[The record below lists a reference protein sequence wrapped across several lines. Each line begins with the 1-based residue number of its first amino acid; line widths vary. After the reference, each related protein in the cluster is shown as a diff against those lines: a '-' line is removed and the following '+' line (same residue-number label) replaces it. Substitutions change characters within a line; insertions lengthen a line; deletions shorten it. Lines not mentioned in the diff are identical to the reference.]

1 MHSDSRRGT
10 NQEFALQVCG
20 NTQFSAVAIQR
31 WPHMAASLSNVLR
44 YWRTS
49 LADGAL
55 GEGTFRAVDG
65 KRFMVLPN
73 EALKTGSVPKPLVQA
88 LFRGKDG
95 VGTVSVR
102 FWPLVTARKASHGAS
117 RADGMP
123 EIVAPVVTE
132 GFLDRSGRIVP
143 TRNAIARDLLAPL
156 PRGAFALG
164 SVEDLDAF
172 LTTTPLPE
180 MTAADGWQDY
190 RTHCRQML
198 DALSPGWPSDE
209 TEYLP
214 TGSGF
219 IEVSEGADATVR
231 GMLDLYDSL
240 MANEPDTPLLRQI
253 ALPRLEKAAD
263 HSIEKEFGRRLG
275 HSNPHFPLAEHQRQ
289 VLAWLDASKP
299 GEVIAVNGPPGTG
312 KTTLLLSAVA
322 GLWVKA
328 ALDGGDPPVI
338 VAASSNNQAVTNIID
353 AFGKDFAQGEGRF
366 AGRWLPDIK
375 SFGMFLPS
383 HSRRMEAA
391 QRYQTEAFQ
400 AECESVAYVERA
412 QMAWL
417 DAAGKALPGSE
428 GTDVAWFVEK
438 LRDQMTEEANTLRNL
453 DTALNRR
460 NACAAALLSELGEEA
475 EVEYTRRADA
485 LRVIQDGAD
494 RLAAA
499 RAALD
504 HYLASESWLTGVF
517 GFLPSVKRQRAL
529 KARLAIGDQ
538 LDGLQAFARV
548 EDIEARVSEEVRRGQ
563 QSLAE
568 AKDLLA
574 RAENLQQQA
583 KASELAW
590 HQAAEAFG
598 GSDDLSDLELQADL
612 GTRFNLFMLATH
624 YWEGRWLMAMETDL
638 ADITASH
645 EKTGRKA
652 VEPRW
657 KRRMMLTPCAVATF
671 ASLPGKLSCSRYQGG
686 KFTSD
691 SLYSF
696 IDLLIV
702 DEAGQVLP
710 EVAGASFALAKRA
723 LVIGDTQQI
732 EPISSLPDPVDI
744 GNLKDSGLIDGEDV
758 PEQITVSGI
767 RSTSG
772 SAMRLAQQACQVSP
786 WPELDRGLYLF
797 EHRRCH
803 DEIIGFSNALCY
815 KGKLR
820 PMRGPAPADAPIPAL
835 GYLHVDGRAF
845 TAGGSRANPVEA
857 STVAAWLADNRTLLE
872 GRYGRPL
879 EQVVGVVTPF
889 GQQVRAIRDA
899 CAARGITVSGRDGMT
914 IGTVHALQGAE
925 RPIVIF
931 SPVYSKHADGGFIDA
946 SPSMLNV
953 TVSRAKDSC
962 LVFGDMDVLA
972 TARSGSPRALLSEF
986 LSAKGTA
993 LDFAME
999 PREDLTRR
1007 DAQIEM
1013 LQHATEHDA
1022 FLLDA
1027 LEGKGQKYMIVSP
1040 WVVAGTIERTGLL
1053 DAMATARQRGA
1064 EIDVFADPLLNAGQA
1079 AGGLSQMEAVERR
1092 LSEIGVA
1099 VHRVPKLHSKIVT
1112 VDKDLL
1118 CAGSFNWLSA
1128 DRKGKYA
1135 RHETSFVY
1143 RGGHLEEEIKIIRDG
1158 LAKRAK

>member
-1 MHSDSRRGT
+1 
-10 NQEFALQVCG
+10 
-20 NTQFSAVAIQR
+20 
-31 WPHMAASLSNVLR
+31 MAALLSNVLR

-55 GEGTFRAVDG
+55 GEGTFRTADR
-65 KRFMVLPN
+65 KRFLVLPN
-73 EALKTGSVPKPLVQA
+73 EALKTGSLPKQLVQT
-88 LFRGKDG
+88 LFSGKDG
-95 VGTVSVR
+95 STTISVR
-102 FWPLVTARKASHGAS
+102 FWPLVTARKASHAAS

-132 GFLDRSGRIVP
+132 GIVDRAGRIVP
-143 TRNAIARDLLAPL
+143 TRNTIARDLLTPL

-164 SVEDLDAF
+164 SVEALDDF

-180 MTAADGWQDY
+180 MATADRWQDY
-190 RTHCRQML
+190 RKHCRQMV
-198 DALSPGWPSDE
+198 DALAPAWPSDE
-209 TEYLP
+209 AEYLP

-240 MANEPDTPLLRQI
+240 LANERDTPLLHQI
-253 ALPRLEKAAD
+253 ALPHRPETAMD
-263 HSIEKEFGRRLG
+263 HGIEKEFYRRLG
-275 HSNPHFPLAEHQRQ
+275 HSNPHFPLAEQQRH
-289 VLAWLDASKP
+289 VLAWLDVAKP

-312 KTTLLLSAVA
+312 KTTMLLSAVA

-328 ALDGGDPPVI
+328 ALDGGEPPVI

-353 AFGKDFAQGEGRF
+353 AFGKDFAVGDGVF

-400 AECESVAYVERA
+400 TECESVAYVERA
-412 QMAWL
+412 RAAWL
-417 DAAGKALPGSE
+417 DAAGKAFPGVKDA
-428 GTDVAWFVEK
+428 DVAGFVAL
-438 LRDQMTEEANTLRNL
+438 LRDRLSEEANKLRQV
-453 DTALNRR
+453 DEALGRR
-460 NACAAALLSELGEEA
+460 RTCAAALLSELGEDPGA
-475 EVEYTRRADA
+475 EQTRRADT
-485 LRVIQDGAD
+485 LRARQEEAD

-504 HYLASESWLTGVF
+504 HYFASESWLTGLF
-517 GFLPSVKRQRAL
+517 GFISSVKHKRAL
-529 KARLAIGDQ
+529 KARLTIGDR
-538 LDGLQAFARV
+538 LDGLQDMTCV
-548 EDIEARVSEEVRRGQ
+548 EDIETRVADALRHGK
-563 QSLAE
+563 QSLAS
-568 AKDLLA
+568 AKQLLA
-574 RAENLQQQA
+574 RAEDLRQQA
-583 KASELAW
+583 TASELAW
-590 HQAAEAFG
+590 REAAEAFG
-598 GSDDLSDLELQADL
+598 GSDDLDALERRADL
-612 GTRFNLFMLATH
+612 GTRFDLFLLATH
-624 YWEGRWLMAMETDL
+624 YWEGRWLMAMEADL
-638 ADITASH
+638 GTITTSH

-657 KRRMMLTPCAVATF
+657 QRRMMLTPCAVATF
-671 ASLPGKLSCSRYQGG
+671 ASLPKKLSCSRYQGG
-686 KFTSD
+686 KFASD
-691 SLYSF
+691 SLYNF

-732 EPISSLPDPVDI
+732 EPISAVPGPVDI
-744 GNLKDSGLIDGEDV
+744 GNLKDSGVIDGEEV
-758 PEQITVSGI
+758 PDRLSASGI
-767 RSTSG
+767 RSTDG
-772 SAMRLAQQACQVSP
+772 SAMRLAQQACKVAP

-820 PMRGPAPADAPIPAL
+820 PMRGPAPANAPLPAL
-835 GYLHVDGRAF
+835 GYLHVEGRAF
-845 TAGGSRANPVEA
+845 SNSGSRANPVEA
-857 STVAAWLADNRTLLE
+857 HTIAAWLEENRARLE
-872 GRYGRPL
+872 GRYGFPL
-879 EQVVGVVTPF
+879 EQVVGLVTPF

-899 CAARGITVSGRDGMT
+899 CTARGITVSGREGMT

-925 RPIVIF
+925 RPVVIF

-962 LVFGDMDVLA
+962 LVFGDMDILA

-986 LSAKGTA
+986 LAAKGKA

-999 PREDLTRR
+999 PREDLTRG

-1013 LQHATEHDA
+1013 IQHSAEHDA
-1022 FLLDA
+1022 FLLNA
-1027 LEGKGQKYMIVSP
+1027 LKGEGRRYMIVSP

-1053 DAMATARQRGA
+1053 DAMASARQRGA
-1064 EIDVFADPLLNAGQA
+1064 DIQVVADPLLNTGPA

-1092 LSEIGVA
+1092 LSAIGVA
-1099 VHRVPKLHSKIVT
+1099 VQRVPKLHSKIVT
-1112 VDKDLL
+1112 VDKALL
-1118 CAGSFNWLSA
+1118 CVGSFNWLSA
-1128 DRKGKYA
+1128 DRNGQFA

-1143 RGGHLEEEIKIIRDG
+1143 RGPHLEDEIKTIQDG
-1158 LAKRAK
+1158 LARRAK

>member
-1 MHSDSRRGT
+1 MRFVFCPQQPYGKP
-10 NQEFALQVCG
+10 L
-20 NTQFSAVAIQR
+20 
-31 WPHMAASLSNVLR
+31 MATALSNILH

-49 LADGAL
+49 LADGVL
-55 GEGTFRAVDG
+55 GEGTFRAADR
-65 KRFMVLPN
+65 KKFMVLPSDS
-73 EALKTGSVPKPLVQA
+73 LKTGNLPKQLVQT

-95 VGTVSVR
+95 SGTVSVR
-102 FWPLVTARKASHGAS
+102 FWPLVTARKASHAAS

-132 GFLDRSGRIVP
+132 GFVDRAGRIVP
-143 TRNAIARDLLAPL
+143 TRSAIARDLLTPL

-164 SVEDLDAF
+164 PVEALDAF

-180 MTAADGWQDY
+180 MTTGDSWQDY
-190 RTHCRQML
+190 RQHCRKMV

-219 IEVSEGADATVR
+219 IEGSEGTDATVR

-240 MANEPDTPLLRQI
+240 LADEPDTPLLRQI
-253 ALPRLEKAAD
+253 VLPRLEIAPA
-263 HSIEKEFGRRLG
+263 HGIEKDFARRLG

-312 KTTLLLSAVA
+312 KTTMLLSAVA

-353 AFGKDFAQGEGRF
+353 AFGKDFATGDGVF
-366 AGRWLPDIK
+366 AGRWLPEIK

-383 HSRRMEAA
+383 YSRRREAA

-400 AECESVAYVERA
+400 AECESVAYVGRA
-412 QMAWL
+412 RRVWL
-417 DAAGKALPGSE
+417 EAAGEAFPDSKDA
-428 GTDVAWFVEK
+428 DVAGFVAR
-438 LRDQMTEEANTLRNL
+438 LRDRLIEEANKLRHL
-453 DTALNRR
+453 DTARARR
-460 NACAAALLSELGEEA
+460 RTCTAALLSELGEDPEA
-475 EVEYTRRADA
+475 EQARRGDTVRASQDAVDRHAD
-485 LRVIQDGAD
+485 
-494 RLAAA
+494 A

-504 HYLASESWLTGVF
+504 HYLALESWLVDLF
-517 GFLPSVKRQRAL
+517 SFLPSVKRKRAL
-529 KARLAIGDQ
+529 RARLAIGDQ
-538 LDGLQAFARV
+538 LTGLQDIIRI
-548 EDIEARVSEEVRRGQ
+548 EDIELKISDALSHGQ
-563 QSLAE
+563 KTLASAKQRLALAE
-568 AKDLLA
+568 DLK
-574 RAENLQQQA
+574 QQA
-583 KASELAW
+583 AASELAW
-590 HQAAEAFG
+590 RKAAEPFG
-598 GSDDLSDLELQADL
+598 GSDDLDALERQADL
-612 GTRFNLFMLATH
+612 ETRFDLFLLATH
-624 YWEGRWLMAMETDL
+624 YWEGRWLMAMDADL
-638 ADITASH
+638 GTITTSH
-645 EKTGRKA
+645 DRTGRKA
-652 VEPRW
+652 VVPRW
-657 KRRMMLTPCAVATF
+657 QRRMMLTPCAVATF
-671 ASLPGKLSCSRYQGG
+671 ASLPGKLSCSRFKGG
-686 KFTSD
+686 KFATD
-691 SLYSF
+691 SLYNF

-732 EPISSLPDPVDI
+732 EPISAVPGPVDI
-744 GNLKDSGLIDGEDV
+744 GNLKDCGLIDGDV
-758 PEQITVSGI
+758 APDQINASGI
-767 RSTSG
+767 RSTGG
-772 SAMRLAQQACQVSP
+772 SAMRLAQQACQVAP

-797 EHRRCH
+797 EHRRCY

-820 PMRGPAPADAPIPAL
+820 PMRGPAPVDAPLPAL
-835 GYLHVDGRAF
+835 GYLHVEGRAF
-845 TAGGSRANPVEA
+845 TSGGSRVNPVEA
-857 STVAAWLADNRTLLE
+857 RTIAAWLEENRALLE
-872 GRYGRPL
+872 GHYGRPL
-879 EQVVGVVTPF
+879 EQAVGVITPF
-889 GQQVRAIRDA
+889 GQQVRALRDA
-899 CAARGITVSGRDGMT
+899 CTARGLTVSGRDGMT

-925 RPIVIF
+925 RPVVIF

-953 TVSRAKDSC
+953 TVSRAKDSF

-986 LSAKGTA
+986 LSAKGKA

-999 PREDLTRR
+999 PREDLARG

-1013 LQHATEHDA
+1013 LQHAAEHDA
-1022 FLLDA
+1022 FLLNA
-1027 LEGKGQKYMIVSP
+1027 LKGEGRRYMIVSP
-1040 WVVAGTIERTGLL
+1040 WVIAGTIERTGLL

-1064 EIDVFADPLLNAGQA
+1064 DIEVFADPLLNTGPA

-1092 LSEIGVA
+1092 LSAIGVA
-1099 VHRVPKLHSKIVT
+1099 FHRVSKLHSKIVT
-1112 VDKDLL
+1112 VDNALL

-1128 DRKGKYA
+1128 DRKGQYV

-1143 RGGHLEEEIKIIRDG
+1143 RGPHLEDEIKTIHDG
-1158 LAKRAK
+1158 LTRRAN

>member
-1 MHSDSRRGT
+1 MS
-10 NQEFALQVCG
+10 
-20 NTQFSAVAIQR
+20 
-31 WPHMAASLSNVLR
+31 ASLSNVLR

-55 GEGTFRAVDG
+55 GEGTFRAADQ
-65 KRFMVLPN
+65 KRFNKLPN
-73 EALKTGSVPKPLVQA
+73 DALKTGCLSKQLVQT
-88 LFRGKDG
+88 LFQGKDG
-95 VGTVSVR
+95 AGTVSVR
-102 FWPLVTARKASHGAS
+102 FWPLVTARRASHAAS

-123 EIVAPVVTE
+123 EMVAPVVTE
-132 GFLDRSGRIVP
+132 GFVDRAGRLVP
-143 TRNAIARDLLAPL
+143 TRNAIARDLLTPL

-164 SVEDLDAF
+164 SVEALDAF

-180 MTAADGWQDY
+180 TTTADVWQDY
-190 RTHCRQML
+190 RQHCRQMV

-214 TGSGF
+214 IGSGF

-240 MANEPDTPLLRQI
+240 LADEPDAPLLRQI
-253 ALPRLEKAAD
+253 GGPTRSDRAPD
-263 HSIEKEFGRRLG
+263 VSIERAFARRLG
-275 HSNPHFPLAEHQRQ
+275 HSNPHFPLAEHQRH
-289 VLAWLDASKP
+289 VLAWLDAAKP

-312 KTTLLLSAVA
+312 KTTMLLSAVA
-322 GLWVKA
+322 GLWVKT

-353 AFGKDFAQGEGRF
+353 AFGKDFAVGEGVF

-375 SFGMFLPS
+375 SFGVFLPS

-412 QMAWL
+412 KIAWL
-417 DAAGKALPGSE
+417 EAAGKAFPESE
-428 GTDVAWFVEK
+428 GADVAGFVEK
-438 LRDQMTEEANTLRNL
+438 LRHRLTDEVNKLRDL
-453 DTALNRR
+453 DTALDRR
-460 NACAAALLSELGEEA
+460 KSCAAALLSELGKDPDTEQA
-475 EVEYTRRADA
+475 RRADTVHA
-485 LRVIQDGAD
+485 SRKEAD

-499 RAALD
+499 HMTLT
-504 HYLASESWLTGVF
+504 HYLASESWLIGMF
-517 GFLPSVKRQRAL
+517 GFLSSVKRKRAL
-529 KARLAIGDQ
+529 RARLAIGED
-538 LDGLQAFARV
+538 LDVVQDVTRI
-548 EDIEARVSEEVRRGQ
+548 EDIDTRVTDALRDRKKALSIAE
-563 QSLAE
+563 QSLS
-568 AKDLLA
+568 
-574 RAENLQQQA
+574 RAESVREQTL
-583 KASELAW
+583 ASELAW
-590 HQAAEAFG
+590 RKAKERFG
-598 GSDDLSDLELQADL
+598 GSENLSELEKQADI
-612 GTRFNLFMLATH
+612 GTRFELFLLATH
-624 YWEGRWLMAMETDL
+624 YWEGRWLMAMEADL
-638 ADITASH
+638 GTITTSH
-645 EKTGRKA
+645 DKTGRKA

-686 KFTSD
+686 KFAKD
-691 SLYSF
+691 SLYNF

-732 EPISSLPDPVDI
+732 EPISAVPGPVDI
-744 GNLKDSGLIDGEDV
+744 GNLRDSGLIDGEEV
-758 PEQITVSGI
+758 PDQINVSGV

-772 SAMRLAQQACQVSP
+772 SAMRLAQQACQIAP
-786 WPELDRGLYLF
+786 WPELDRGLFLF

-820 PMRGPAPADAPIPAL
+820 PMRGPAPSDAPLPAL
-835 GYLHVDGRAF
+835 GYLHVEGRAF
-845 TAGGSRANPVEA
+845 TSGGSRANPVEA
-857 STVAAWLADNRTLLE
+857 RTIAAWLKDSRALLE

-899 CAARGITVSGRDGMT
+899 CTARGITVSGRDGMT

-925 RPIVIF
+925 RPVVIF

-986 LSAKGTA
+986 LAARGKA

-999 PREDLTRR
+999 PREDLTRGE
-1007 DAQIEM
+1007 AKIEM
-1013 LQHATEHDA
+1013 LQHAAEHDV

-1027 LEGKGQKYMIVSP
+1027 LRGEGRRYMIISP

-1064 EIDVFADPLLNAGQA
+1064 NIEVFSDPLLNTGPA
-1079 AGGLSQMEAVERR
+1079 AGGLSQMDAVERR
-1092 LSEIGVA
+1092 LAELGVA
-1099 VHRVPKLHSKIVT
+1099 MHRVPKLHSKIVT

-1128 DRKGKYA
+1128 DRKGQYA

-1143 RGGHLEEEIKIIRDG
+1143 RGKHLEDEIKTIRDG
-1158 LAKRAK
+1158 LMQRAK